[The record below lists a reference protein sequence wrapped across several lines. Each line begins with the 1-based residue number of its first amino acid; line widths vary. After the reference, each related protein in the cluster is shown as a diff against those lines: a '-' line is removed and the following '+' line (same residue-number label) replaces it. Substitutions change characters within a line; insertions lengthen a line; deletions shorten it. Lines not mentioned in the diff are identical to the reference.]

1 MTIRRQL
8 PVLAFLLALL
18 AAASASAEL
27 VISQPWVREAPP
39 TARVMAGYMNI
50 SNAGTT
56 AVNVIAVS
64 SPDFAKTELHR
75 TVVEDGVARM
85 EPVGQLEI
93 AAGTNV
99 TLEPGGLH
107 LMLIEPEQALQDGD
121 SVKLV
126 IHRAD
131 GICMTV
137 DAPVQRDTSAG
148 DAHSQHHHHH

>member
-8 PVLAFLLALL
+8 PVLAFLLAVL

-75 TVVEDGVARM
+75 TVV
-85 EPVGQLEI
+85 
-93 AAGTNV
+93 
-99 TLEPGGLH
+99 
-107 LMLIEPEQALQDGD
+107 
-121 SVKLV
+121 
-126 IHRAD
+126 
-131 GICMTV
+131 
-137 DAPVQRDTSAG
+137 
-148 DAHSQHHHHH
+148 